1 MAGPP
6 QRIIHTE
13 LGNGAAVC
21 IRAIE
26 PGDEQRMR
34 DGIARMSLQS
44 RYLRFF
50 TGLRVPPDTVI
61 AQLLS
66 PDGYR
71 HIAWGAIDMSREER
85 PAVGAVHAYRDE
97 EAEECAEFSVAIV
110 DDYHG
115 LGLGKLLTAT
125 ILLDAAERGL
135 GEFQAI
141 TLAENAQAIGFV
153 RAIGGKLARREGFTL
168 EYHLPV
174 EPAIE
179 ALRSACDPPGIAR
192 VFAAFSKG

>member
-1 MAGPP
+1 MAAPP
-6 QRIIHTE
+6 ERIIHTE
-13 LGNGAAVC
+13 LENGATVC
-21 IRAIE
+21 IRPIE
-26 PGDEQRMR
+26 PDDEARMR
-34 DGIARMSLQS
+34 AGIARMSLQS

-50 TGLRVPPDTVI
+50 TGVRVPPDQVI

-71 HIAWGAIDMSREER
+71 HIAWGAIDLSLAEA

-97 EAEECAEFSVAIV
+97 GAEECAEFSVAIV
-110 DDYHG
+110 DAYHG

-125 ILLDAAERGL
+125 ILLDAAGRGVS
-135 GEFQAI
+135 EFQAI

-153 RAIGGKLARREGFTL
+153 RALGGELVRREGFTL

-174 EPAIE
+174 ETAIA
-179 ALRSACDPPGIAR
+179 ALRAACDPPGIAR
-192 VFAAFSKG
+192 VFAAFAGA